1 MTTSITFAQDIV
13 RCNLCENPGDHLCRL
28 CQITLC
34 LECTPKHLSD
44 KGTTHEIVGL
54 TSQTSTDIVTSVE
67 CVKHGKSVCEIYCND
82 CLIPICAKCV
92 IDKHKQHTLISLDEF
107 LEKKKGDILNDIQEM
122 ESTVLPEFQKEK
134 VEEYEEDFD
143 KTMRNICVQEDLICQ
158 AVKNAGNDLRAKAS
172 KHKAGNLEKANQN
185 ANMEKE
191 MSMLIQNAR
200 ALLKRNDPKEILTF
214 KGLKCKVYPCPVV
227 LKKKALSLRLAAI
240 DEKVLSSLFGT
251 LLDTEEKIVLRRG
264 ENLNLQ
270 TWFHGF
276 ITREEANQLLKKNGD
291 FLVREKIKNTKKDC
305 FVLSTFQNDCP
316 NHIKVFDLP
325 KIEISMDHEPTLVE
339 LIEHLQCTE
348 EQIFSNGTRI
358 KLRFPID
365 RSHYQLD
372 YDKIALGQK
381 IGTNNN
387 GLDLHKGKF
396 GDQASI
402 VIHGKERENQIFINV
417 ELLRHLVH
425 PNIVRLMGYSA
436 LQKPVLLLLHYMP
449 DSLLHYLREKGES
462 ISTKQKIRMCLHVAN
477 GMAYL
482 HQEKYIH
489 RDLAARNCLVTDEG
503 FVKICGFSMTE
514 RGEVY
519 SYDWS
524 ETLPIKWTAPE
535 AFISGNFILLSDVW
549 SFGILMWEIFSSGT
563 VPYLG
568 LSSDE
573 TRDKVTEGYRMEAPK
588 NTPKACYNIMMNCWE
603 ERPAYRSHFE
613 DLVIKLRQLL

>member
-1 MTTSITFAQDIV
+1 MATSIIFAQDIV
-13 RCNLCENPGDHLCRL
+13 RCYLCENPGDHLCRL
-28 CQITLC
+28 CQLTLC

-44 KGTTHEIVGL
+44 KGTTHEIVAL
-54 TSQTSTDIVTSVE
+54 ISQTSTYIETRVE

-107 LEKKKGDILNDIQEM
+107 LERKKGDILNDIQEM

-214 KGLKCKVYPCPVV
+214 KGLNCKVYPCPVV
-227 LKKKALSLRLAAI
+227 LKKKALSLRHAAI
-240 DEKVLSSLFGT
+240 DENVLSSLFGT

-291 FLVREKIKNTKKDC
+291 FLVFEKIKDTKKDC
-305 FVLSTFQNDCP
+305 FVLSTFQNGCP

-348 EQIFSNGTRI
+348 EQIFSNGTRM

-387 GLDLHKGKF
+387 CLDLHKGKF
-396 GDQASI
+396 GDHASL
-402 VIHGKERENQIFINV
+402 VIHGEERENQIFINV

-425 PNIVRLMGYSA
+425 PNIVRL
-436 LQKPVLLLLHYMP
+436 
-449 DSLLHYLREKGES
+449 KG
-462 ISTKQKIRMCLHVAN
+462 
-477 GMAYL
+477 
-482 HQEKYIH
+482 
-489 RDLAARNCLVTDEG
+489 DLAARNCLVTDEG
-503 FVKICGFSMTE
+503 FVKIYGFSMTE
-514 RGEVY
+514 KGEVY
-519 SYDWS
+519 SYDRS
-524 ETLPIKWTAPE
+524 ETLPVKWTAPE

-563 VPYLG
+563 EPYLG
-568 LSSDE
+568 MSGKE
-573 TRDKVTEGYRMEAPK
+573 TKDKVTEGYRMEAPK